1 MIETLLRNAGAVVI
15 YAALGIVI
23 FIGAF
28 VLIDRIT
35 PGHLWTEL
43 LEHRNMALAIL
54 MGSFGIA
61 LSIIIAASIHS

>member
-1 MIETLLRNAGAVVI
+1 MIDTLLRNAGAVVI